1 MTGGTAPATEAGR
14 LMRMATYA
22 AVVVAL
28 TLIVVKTGAWLA
40 TGSVT
45 VLSSLLDSLLDALA
59 SLINLVAVRQA
70 LVPADAEHRFGH
82 GKAEPLA
89 ALAQSAFVGGSG
101 ILILLEA
108 VSRLF
113 DPKPVDNA
121 VIGIGVMVFSVM
133 VTVGLLRFQSYV
145 VRRSSSVAIRADR
158 LHYAG
163 DALMNGSVITS
174 LALSA
179 WFGISWIDPL
189 FGAGIAA
196 YLMKTAIGI
205 GREALDML
213 MDRELPDE
221 DRQRILAIVRA
232 HPQVKD
238 VRDLRT
244 RGSGLQI
251 FIQLHMILSPTM
263 TLADAHAVAD
273 AVEAKLLE
281 AYPGAE
287 ILIHQEPAEP
297 IGTEA
302 PP

>member
-145 VRRSSSVAIRADR
+145 VRRSSSVA
-158 LHYAG
+158 
-163 DALMNGSVITS
+163 
-174 LALSA
+174 LSA

>member
-1 MTGGTAPATEAGR
+1 MTGGAVSASEAGR
-14 LMRMATYA
+14 LMRRATYA
-22 AVVVAL
+22 AVAVAL
-28 TLIVVKTGAWLA
+28 TLITVKTGAWLA

-101 ILILLEA
+101 VLILLEA
-108 VSRLF
+108 VSRLV
-113 DPKPVDNA
+113 DPKPIDNA
-121 VIGIGVMVFSVM
+121 AIGIGVMVFSV
-133 VTVGLLRFQSYV
+133 VLTFALLRFQAYV
-145 VRRSSSVAIRADR
+145 IRRSRSVAIRADS

-163 DALMNGSVITS
+163 DLLMNGSVITS
-174 LALSA
+174 LVLSA

-196 YLMKTAIGI
+196 YLMKTAVGI
-205 GREALDML
+205 GRQALDML
-213 MDRELPDE
+213 MDRELPEE
-221 DRQRILAIVRA
+221 DRQRILKIVGE
-232 HPQVKD
+232 HPQVKS
-238 VRDLRT
+238 VYDLRT

-251 FIQLHMILSPTM
+251 FIQLHMTLSPTM

-273 AVEAKLLE
+273 EVEARLLE

-287 ILIHQEPAEP
+287 ILIHQEPA
-297 IGTEA
+297 GTEA
-302 PP
+302 PPP